1 MDIKVVIVGD
11 GAVGKTNFLLSGVN
25 HIFPE
30 DYNPTVVDN
39 FSTETTYKDKTVGLT
54 LWDTAG
60 QEDFDELRPL
70 SYPDTH
76 VFIIGFD
83 VSNST
88 SLENIEAKWIK
99 EVRHH
104 CPTTPVILVALKCDL
119 RNDPRKGHE
128 CITDE
133 QAKKVQERIGAVCYR
148 ECSAKQHKGIEEI
161 FQLCAQIKLDPE
173 SLGIKS
179 PNSNSAN
186 TNKQNEKKD
195 ERRII
200 MEEVD
205 VWSCNDSLRLG
216 GLILK
221 HTNYTERS
229 NACT

>member
-1 MDIKVVIVGD
+1 MDTKVVIVGD

-99 EVRHH
+99 EVRTH
-104 CPTTPVILVALKCDL
+104 CPNTPVILVALKCDL
-119 RNDPRKGHE
+119 RNDPRKGTE
-128 CITDE
+128 CITEE

-179 PNSNSAN
+179 PNSNS
-186 TNKQNEKKD
+186 TNAKKENEKKD
-195 ERRII
+195 
-200 MEEVD
+200 D
-205 VWSCNDSLRLG
+205 KKNNSG
-216 GLILK
+216 GGGGCLVM
-221 HTNYTERS
+221 
-229 NACT
+229 